1 MNELRVCL
9 GRGRPHQG
17 YTTVLANA
25 QLGDYARFQPGPG
38 IAMGYDDLK
47 VTEARKFLVAVAGG
61 ERQNSSVDDALSV
74 AEVLA
79 AAERSAADG
88 TWHKVPPTAGT
99 TAARRV

>member
-1 MNELRVCL
+1 M
-9 GRGRPHQG
+9 
-17 YTTVLANA
+17 LANA
-25 QLGDYARFQPGPG
+25 HLGDYARFQPGPG

-79 AAERSAADG
+79 AAERSAANG
-88 TWHKVPPTAGT
+88 TWQKVPAIAGT